1 MKNLYFKS
9 INYKPQYLIILI
21 ALLFGN
27 VFTAEAQVK
36 KAYTQRTSSY
46 TPTKKIYNIQ
56 GDFTMLGNT
65 NLTPQSYT
73 NTVNNNTSQMMYVDV
88 DGNPNTWNSSSS
100 TLALSTENG
109 ADPTCSKII
118 FAGLYWTGKSCPNST
133 FTADKTVPS
142 YTQSINDNLNVTH
155 NNNISNTNYTLTV
168 SRNNPNPSN
177 TNTSPIYTFTN
188 GTNSYVFNY
197 TNTTS
202 PTTVTLSVNGGAV
215 VNVPVTIVISGTTAI
230 ATLTTPYVIAN
241 GTINLTIKSLTRS
254 TSITQSNNTAVRN
267 TSLAS
272 VNVSGTVTSTT
283 ITKTFDKR
291 KILLKG
297 PGASID
303 TTLTANV
310 NDIYY
315 PSGSDDDIY
324 TAYAEVTSYVRSHGI
339 GVYTAADIALLEGN
353 PGGTG
358 YSGGWGMIVIYENSK
373 MKYRDVTVFDGY
385 AYVQASN
392 TTGFTL
398 PVSGFNTVQTGNVGL
413 KLGLMASEGDVNFT
427 GDYFQIQKVSD
438 ASYMSLSHSGNS
450 ATNFF
455 NSSIIVGGAR
465 NPNLQNNTGVD
476 FSMFTIPN
484 AGNSVITN
492 NQTSV
497 NFKFGTSGDTYS
509 IFAIA
514 MAVDAYTPVA
524 EAILAG
530 SSLNGVPVLGSI
542 SSVLPGDE
550 IGIKTN
556 IFNKGTEAINNTK
569 LIIPIP
575 YMVDFVPGSLTKNVN
590 FSPLPSP
597 NNYYFDPSLG
607 PKGSIVFDLGTLP
620 LPVNPDTILA
630 DFSFK
635 VKVTTDCSILK
646 NAACS
651 QFVSISGNI
660 GGTGATTGINF
671 SNKPFYVGFN
681 QTGNCLG
688 EPILNPLNISVN
700 ATNYVNQNCQNT
712 PPIRNFVFCNPDSS
726 IPITDINSGFPSGSR
741 FFNQDGT
748 IEYTISN
755 PFPTTPGSVEYY
767 ALPPGAAVECN
778 FLFTITVTNVSTT
791 PVTVSN
797 IEYCKGATAIPLSAT
812 ATVHTPP
819 YTLYYFTSETGTPQ
833 LSITPSTDTVGSI
846 TYWVAEAASGTCI
859 GPKVPIIVTTND
871 NPAAPT
877 CNGEQTV
884 CEASPI
890 QTLTATATGQNI
902 TWYTEATGGALVT
915 SPTLNTVGSI
925 TYYAQASNGTCSSL
939 TRTPV
944 KLTINA
950 TPAAPVVTVVNNCE
964 SSVLTASNYT
974 GDLLWSNNA
983 TTASI
988 TVTDTAIYTVK
999 QTTANG
1005 CISALGSGTSAPKPK
1020 PVQPTLACYESAS
1033 FDTATCAW
1041 IVTG

>member
-9 INYKPQYLIILI
+9 INYKPQYLVILF
-21 ALLFGN
+21 ALLFVN
-27 VFTAEAQVK
+27 VFTTEAQVK
-36 KAYTQRTSSY
+36 KASTQRTSTY
-46 TPTKKIYNIQ
+46 TPTKKVYNIQ

-65 NLTPQSYT
+65 NLTPQSYS
-73 NTVNNNTSQMMYVDV
+73 NTVNNNSSQMMYVDV

-109 ADPTCSKII
+109 ADPACSKII
-118 FAGLYWTGKSCPNST
+118 YAGLYWTGKSSANQI
-133 FTADKTVPS
+133 FTATKTVPGS
-142 YTQSINDNLNVTH
+142 PQTINNNLTVAH
-155 NNNISNTNYTLTV
+155 NNNIANTNYSLSI
-168 SRNNPNPSN
+168 SRNNPSN
-177 TNTSPIYTFTN
+177 TNRSPIYTFTN
-188 GTNSYVFNY
+188 GSNTYVFNY
-197 TNTTS
+197 TNAAS
-202 PTTVTLSVNGGAV
+202 PNTVTLSINGGAV
-215 VNVPVTIVISGTTAI
+215 ANVPVTIVTSGSTAT
-230 ATLTTPYVIAN
+230 ATLTTPYVIVD
-241 GTINLTIKSLTRS
+241 GTVNLTIKTLIRNVS
-254 TSITQSNNTAVRN
+254 TSLSTTDTQN
-267 TSLAS
+267 TSTSS
-272 VNVSGTVTSTT
+272 VNVSGTIIPNTT
-283 ITKTFDKR
+283 ISKTFDKR
-291 KILLKG
+291 NISLKG
-297 PGASID
+297 PGETSY
-303 TTLTANV
+303 TPFTANV

-315 PSGSDDDIY
+315 PSGTDDNIY
-324 TAYAEVTSYVRSHGI
+324 SAYAEVTDYVRLHGI
-339 GVYTAADIALLEGN
+339 GEYFAADIALLEGN

-373 MKYRDVTVFDGY
+373 MKYRDVTIFDGY
-385 AYVQASN
+385 AYVNSGN

-484 AGNSVITN
+484 VGNSVITN

-524 EAILAG
+524 EAVIAG
-530 SSLNGVPVLGSI
+530 ASLNGGSVIGSI
-542 SSVLPGDE
+542 GSVVPGDE
-550 IGIKTN
+550 IGVKIN
-556 IFNKGTEAINNTK
+556 VFNKGTEAINNTK

-575 YMVDFVPGSLTKNVN
+575 YTVDYVLGSLTKNVN
-590 FSPLPSP
+590 FSPLPTP

-620 LPVNPDTILA
+620 LPANPDTILA

-646 NAACS
+646 NSTCS
-651 QFVSISGNI
+651 QFVSISGSV

-671 SNKPFYVGFN
+671 NNKPFYVGYN
-681 QTGNCLG
+681 QSGNCIG

-712 PPIRNFVFCNPDSS
+712 PPIRDFVFCNPNAT
-726 IPITDINSGFPSGSR
+726 IPITDINTGFPSGSR

-755 PFPTTPGSVEYY
+755 PFPSTSGSVEYY
-767 ALPPGAAVECN
+767 ALPPGATAGCN
-778 FLFTITVTNVSTT
+778 FPFTITVTNVSTT
-791 PVTVSN
+791 PVTLPN
-797 IEYCKGATAIPLSAT
+797 IEYCKGATAIPLTAT
-812 ATVHTPP
+812 STVHTPP

-833 LSITPSTDTVGSI
+833 LSITPSTATVGSI

-859 GPKVPIIVTTND
+859 GPKVPIVVTVND
-871 NPAAPT
+871 LPVIPTTTLVQPTCAVATGTITVTAPT
-877 CNGEQTV
+877 GTGMTYSIDGVTHTNTTGIFTNVAAGTYSVTAKSAAGCISIPSSVTINAQPETPVAPTSGGDQTV

-890 QTLTATATGQNI
+890 QTITAAATG
-902 TWYTEATGGALVT
+902 
-915 SPTLNTVGSI
+915 
-925 TYYAQASNGTCSSL
+925 
-939 TRTPV
+939 
-944 KLTINA
+944 
-950 TPAAPVVTVVNNCE
+950 
-964 SSVLTASNYT
+964 
-974 GDLLWSNNA
+974 
-983 TTASI
+983 
-988 TVTDTAIYTVK
+988 
-999 QTTANG
+999 
-1005 CISALGSGTSAPKPK
+1005 
-1020 PVQPTLACYESAS
+1020 
-1033 FDTATCAW
+1033 
-1041 IVTG
+1041 